1 MIQTSN
7 FKKWLGFGVD
17 KIEGKKRPYFQRNSE
32 EVIGI
37 FLEVFKDIYE
47 NNVSTRKPSNVK
59 GREQYFEKILDMTN
73 LLPSNAE
80 KHYFYNT
87 FNTKANVK
95 EKSPTEVSVNL
106 DENKSQPQQPD
117 LPLRSLNPVQND
129 PKSDLKSHYDKKS
142 SKSQRPESTKY
153 LPNDDIIKQK
163 LKTLD
168 NQKLSSIYYSLTK
181 ISLKRHTPILTIGLW
196 AFLETLTAASGRE
209 ENTAFDHFFSDNRLR
224 EWGIERTGSKNIR
237 DTLNRINKEGNVTKH
252 SANKAYFNSEQLV
265 NDLIVIKPVILKCID
280 AAITRRK
287 TSPGQS

>member
-1 MIQTSN
+1 MMVQGGSTLEYMIQTSN

-106 DENKSQPQQPD
+106 DENKSQPQQPN

-142 SKSQRPESTKY
+142 SKSQRPESTEY
-153 LPNDDIIKQK
+153 LPNDDIIIQK
-163 LKTLD
+163 LETLD

-209 ENTAFDHFFSDNRLR
+209 ENTAFDHFFL
-224 EWGIERTGSKNIR
+224 T
-237 DTLNRINKEGNVTKH
+237 
-252 SANKAYFNSEQLV
+252 
-265 NDLIVIKPVILKCID
+265 ID
-280 AAITRRK
+280 FENGA
-287 TSPGQS
+287 